1 MEICKRD
8 PEAEITE
15 KLTEEL
21 TNQINKHILE
31 NIKSKSPYYY
41 CEPDK
46 RKKYED
52 KFEVRI
58 VGDNVMPYKVQHF
71 IHGLIEKD
79 LRIGKITRADE
90 HYEYEIS
97 LDDIHKV
104 TYIYNPT
111 IDKDKVIR
119 MHQTEEEY
127 KKSQEP
133 LQPVFLNYELD
144 LTHTPT
150 IGNFSET
157 INETIT
163 KGKITKS
170 KYYINS

>member
-1 MEICKRD
+1 MEICRRD
-8 PEAEITE
+8 PKAEISE

-21 TNQINKHILE
+21 AKQINQRIIDGIIDDICKL
-31 NIKSKSPYYY
+31 SL
-41 CEPDK
+41 EPDK
-46 RKKYED
+46 CKKKRKQYED

-79 LRIGKITRADE
+79 LRTGKITRKDE

-104 TYIYNPT
+104 TYIYNPM

-150 IGNFSET
+150 IGNF
-157 INETIT
+157 NETII
-163 KGKITKS
+163 KG
-170 KYYINS
+170 KYYIENNNI

>member
-21 TNQINKHILE
+21 TNQINKRIL
-31 NIKSKSPYYY
+31 NDIKDKFPNYYW
-41 CEPDK
+41 EPNK

-52 KFEVRI
+52 KFEIRI

-71 IHGLIEKD
+71 IHGLIEED
-79 LRIGKITRADE
+79 LHKGKITRNDE
-90 HYEYEIS
+90 HYKYEIS

-104 TYIYNPT
+104 TYIYDPI

-119 MHQTEEEY
+119 YHQTEEEY
-127 KKSQEP
+127 KKLHEP
-133 LQPVFLNYELD
+133 TYIFDDTFINKFKPNYNNFIIHFD
-144 LTHTPT
+144 L
-150 IGNFSET
+150 I
-157 INETIT
+157 
-163 KGKITKS
+163 
-170 KYYINS
+170 